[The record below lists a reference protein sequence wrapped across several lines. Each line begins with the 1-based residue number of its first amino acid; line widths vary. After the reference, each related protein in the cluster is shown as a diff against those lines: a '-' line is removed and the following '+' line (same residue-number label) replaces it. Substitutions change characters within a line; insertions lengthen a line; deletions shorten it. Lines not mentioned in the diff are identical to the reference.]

1 MEKYRVEK
9 VYHTKGTFHQEL
21 DLRGL
26 NKSACA
32 RYKRFCVYRLK
43 PMFRV
48 GTTIKL
54 YPISNPLSSAYK
66 AYSYKIG
73 DKHFVDVQMVPVTDN
88 GLEHFYDDMSWFDA
102 VRLKYDVMCALHD
115 RNIQPT
121 LNAANNLR
129 LLLFNPANT
138 IKTL

>member
-1 MEKYRVEK
+1 MEKYRVNK
-9 VYHTKGTFHQEL
+9 VRHCKGDCHQTL
-21 DLRGL
+21 DLVGTNR
-26 NKSACA
+26 SASSKLDGFHVF
-32 RYKRFCVYRLK
+32 RMV

-54 YPISNPLSSAYK
+54 YPISNSLSSAYK

-73 DKHFVDVQMVPVTDN
+73 DKHFVDVQMMPVTDD
-88 GLEHFYDDMSWFDA
+88 GIVRFYDDMSWFDA

-129 LLLFNPANT
+129 LLLFNPAT
-138 IKTL
+138 PIKTL